1 MKKLLTFLI
10 VVLILGGIGFYA
22 YIKLSAADKGEIAPD
37 IKSTLVDGSSFT
49 LSDLKGSYVLLDFWG
64 SWCMPCRRENPQLVQ
79 LHSEHSDKVIVVTI
93 ALEKDRASG
102 IQASIADGFTWKYQV
117 IEETAFVLM
126 SATARKYGVTEI
138 PHKVLIDPEGR
149 ITNATTFEEI
159 YAELGIK
166 P

>member
-10 VVLILGGIGFYA
+10 VALILGGIGFYA
-22 YIKLSAADKGEIAPD
+22 YIKLSAVNEGEIAPE
-37 IKSTLVDGSSFT
+37 IEATLVDGSSFT

-64 SWCMPCRRENPQLVQ
+64 SWCLPCRRENPQLVQ
-79 LHSEHSDKVIVVTI
+79 LHSEYGDKVTIVTI

-102 IQASIADGFTWKYQV
+102 IQASISDGFTWKYQV
-117 IEETAFVLM
+117 IEETTFVLM
-126 SATARKYGVTEI
+126 SETARKYGVTEI

-149 ITNATTFEEI
+149 ITHATTFEEI
-159 YAELGIK
+159 YAELEIK